1 MRWGILVVT
10 VFLGVG
16 IGAAV
21 KAKPIEDQGPFGP
34 NYVPSGEV
42 LYRQF
47 CANCHGLDAKGDG
60 PMAAALKV
68 PPANLT
74 LLAKKNMGKF
84 PRESVERTLRFGT
97 GPTAHGT
104 SDMPAWGPIFQFFDK
119 NNERAVQ
126 RRIKNLCDY
135 LESVQVK

>member
-1 MRWGILVVT
+1 MRWGIA
-10 VFLGVG
+10 LGAIILMAG
-16 IGAAV
+16 IGVAV

-68 PPANLT
+68 HPADLT
-74 LLAKKNMGKF
+74 QLSKKNMGKF
-84 PRESVERTLRFGT
+84 PRDYVERTLRFGP
-97 GPTAHGT
+97 GPAAHGS